1 MNLTESPKHSF
12 RAVKSATGLHLTIA
26 FAELLSLH
34 VFPSSTVS
42 ETVYVL
48 QFKYSNVSMA
58 QTAYV
63 ASWTSRHSLLD
74 I

>member
-12 RAVKSATGLHLTIA
+12 RTVKSATGLHLTMA
-26 FAELLSLH
+26 FDELLSLH

-48 QFKYSNVSMA
+48 QFKYSC
-58 QTAYV
+58 
-63 ASWTSRHSLLD
+63 
-74 I
+74 